1 MKKVIVIGA
10 NGLTAQQV
18 ISRLIKQLNVQLSL
32 FVRQASKLHTVHD
45 DKQINIL
52 EGDAINMDDLRAA
65 IQGQD
70 IVISTLGGMDLDV
83 KTENIVKVM
92 RELGVKRLI
101 AISAGGIYDELPE
114 PFNSWDKQVVG
125 YTRPTN
131 LRTAEVIEHSPLE
144 YTILRPVW
152 LTDKSSEEFQLT
164 KKGEVFKGTETSR
177 ASLGRFIA
185 NIVENPQLHI
195 RENLGISQPN
205 TEGDRPAAYC

>member
-18 ISRLIKQLNVQLSL
+18 ISRLIKQPNVQLSL
-32 FVRQASKLHTVHD
+32 FVRQASKLHIVHD

-65 IQGQD
+65 IQGQE
-70 IVISTLGGMDLDV
+70 IVISTLGGMDLDI

-92 RELGVKRLI
+92 RELRVKRLI
-101 AISAGGIYDELPE
+101 AISAGGIYDELSE

-205 TEGDRPAAYC
+205 TEGDRPAAYR

>member
-18 ISRLIKQLNVQLSL
+18 ISRLIKQPNVQLSL

-52 EGDAINMDDLRAA
+52 GGDAINMDDLRAA

-205 TEGDRPAAYC
+205 TEADRPAAYR

>member
-10 NGLTAQQV
+10 NGVTAQQV
-18 ISRLIKQLNVQLSL
+18 ISRLIKQPNVQLSL
-32 FVRQASKLHTVHD
+32 FVRQASKLHIVHD
-45 DKQINIL
+45 DKQINIF

-65 IQGQD
+65 IQGQE
-70 IVISTLGGMDLDV
+70 IVISTLGGMDLDI

-92 RELGVKRLI
+92 RELRVKRLI
-101 AISAGGIYDELPE
+101 AISAGGIYDELSE

-205 TEGDRPAAYC
+205 TEGDRPAAYR

>member
-18 ISRLIKQLNVQLSL
+18 ISRLIKQPNVKLSL
-32 FVRQASKLHTVHD
+32 FVRQVSKLHTIHD
-45 DKQINIL
+45 NKQTSIF
-52 EGDAINMDDLRAA
+52 EGDATNIDDLRAA

-70 IVISTLGGMDLDV
+70 IVISTLGGMDLDI
-83 KTENIVKVM
+83 KTQNIIKVM
-92 RELGVKRLI
+92 RELRVKRLI

-114 PFNSWDKQVVG
+114 PFNSWDKQMVG

-152 LTDKSSEEFQLT
+152 LTDKPIEEVELT
-164 KKGEVFKGTETSR
+164 QKGEIFRGTETSR
-177 ASLGRFIA
+177 SSLGRFIA
-185 NIVENPQLHI
+185 DIVENPQLHI
-195 RENLGISQPN
+195 RQNLGMSQLD
-205 TEGDRPAAYC
+205 TEGDRPAAYQ

>member
-18 ISRLIKQLNVQLSL
+18 ISRLIKQPNVQLSL

-45 DKQINIL
+45 DKQINIF

-92 RELGVKRLI
+92 QELGVKRLI
-101 AISAGGIYDELPE
+101 AISAGGIYGELPE
-114 PFNSWDKQVVG
+114 PFNSWDKQMVG

-164 KKGEVFKGTETSR
+164 KKGEVLRNRNLTGESR
-177 ASLGRFIA
+177 TFYRKYC
-185 NIVENPQLHI
+185 
-195 RENLGISQPN
+195 RES
-205 TEGDRPAAYC
+205 TTAYQGKSGN

>member
-10 NGLTAQQV
+10 NGLTARQV
-18 ISRLIKQLNVQLSL
+18 ISRLIEQPDVQLTL
-32 FVRQASKLHTVHD
+32 FIRQASKLHTLYD
-45 DKQINIL
+45 DKQIDIFK
-52 EGDAINMDDLRAA
+52 GDAINLDDLRLA

-83 KTENIVKVM
+83 KMANIVKM
-92 RELGVKRLI
+92 MLELGVKRLI

-114 PFNSWDKQVVG
+114 PFNFWDKQMVG

-131 LRTAEVIEHSPLE
+131 LKTAEIIEHSSLE

-152 LTDKSSEEFQLT
+152 LTDKLIEDVDLT
-164 KKGEVFKGTETSR
+164 QKGEIFNGTETSR
-177 ASLGRFIA
+177 ASLGRFIT
-185 NIVENPQLHI
+185 NIVKNPQLHI

-205 TEGDRPAAYC
+205 TEGDKPAAYR

>member
-10 NGLTAQQV
+10 NGVTAQQV
-18 ISRLIKQLNVQLSL
+18 ISRLIKQPNVQLSL
-32 FVRQASKLHTVHD
+32 FVRQASKLHIVHD
-45 DKQINIL
+45 DKQINIF

-65 IQGQD
+65 IQGQE
-70 IVISTLGGMDLDV
+70 IMISTLGGMDLDI

-92 RELGVKRLI
+92 RELRVKRLI
-101 AISAGGIYDELPE
+101 AISAGGIYDELSE

-205 TEGDRPAAYC
+205 TEGDRPAAYR

>member
-10 NGLTAQQV
+10 SGLTAQQV
-18 ISRLIKQLNVQLSL
+18 ISRLIKQPYVKLSL
-32 FVRQASKLHTVHD
+32 FMRQASKLSSLYD
-45 DKQINIL
+45 NKQISIF
-52 EGDAINMDDLRAA
+52 EGNATDIDDLRTA

-70 IVISTLGGMDLDV
+70 IVINTLGGMDLDI
-83 KTENIVKVM
+83 KTANIVKVM
-92 RELGVKRLI
+92 QEFKVNRLI

-114 PFNSWDKQVVG
+114 PFNSWDKQMVG

-152 LTDKSSEEFQLT
+152 LTNKSIEEVELT
-164 KKGEVFKGTETSR
+164 QKGEIFKGTETSR

-185 NIVENPQLHI
+185 DIVENPQLYI
-195 RENLGISQPN
+195 RENLGLSQPN
-205 TEGDRPAAYC
+205 TEGNRPAAYR

>member
-18 ISRLIKQLNVQLSL
+18 ISRLIKQPNVQLSL
-32 FVRQASKLHTVHD
+32 FVRQASKLHIVHD
-45 DKQINIL
+45 DKQINIF

-70 IVISTLGGMDLDV
+70 IVISTLGGMDLDI

-92 RELGVKRLI
+92 RELRVKRLI
-101 AISAGGIYDELPE
+101 AISAGGIYDELSE

-205 TEGDRPAAYC
+205 TEGDRPAAYR

>member
-18 ISRLIKQLNVQLSL
+18 ISRLIKQPNVQLSL

-45 DKQINIL
+45 DKQINIF

-83 KTENIVKVM
+83 KTKNIVKVM

-101 AISAGGIYDELPE
+101 AISAGGIYDELL
-114 PFNSWDKQVVG
+114 
-125 YTRPTN
+125 N
-131 LRTAEVIEHSPLE
+131 L
-144 YTILRPVW
+144 
-152 LTDKSSEEFQLT
+152 LT
-164 KKGEVFKGTETSR
+164 
-177 ASLGRFIA
+177 
-185 NIVENPQLHI
+185 P
-195 RENLGISQPN
+195 GISRWLDILGQLI
-205 TEGDRPAAYC
+205 

>member
-10 NGLTAQQV
+10 NGVTAQQV
-18 ISRLIKQLNVQLSL
+18 ISRLIKQPNVQLSL
-32 FVRQASKLHTVHD
+32 FVRQASKLHIVHD
-45 DKQINIL
+45 DKQINIF

-65 IQGQD
+65 IQGQE
-70 IVISTLGGMDLDV
+70 IVISTLGGMDLDI

-92 RELGVKRLI
+92 RELRVKRLI
-101 AISAGGIYDELPE
+101 AISAGGIYDELSE

-177 ASLGRFIA
+177 VSLGRFIA

-205 TEGDRPAAYC
+205 TEGDRPAAYR

>member
-10 NGLTAQQV
+10 NGVTAQQI
-18 ISRLIKQLNVQLSL
+18 ISRLIKQPNVQLSL
-32 FVRQASKLHTVHD
+32 FVRQASKLHIVHD
-45 DKQINIL
+45 DKQINIF

-65 IQGQD
+65 IQGQE
-70 IVISTLGGMDLDV
+70 IVISTLGGMDLDI

-92 RELGVKRLI
+92 RELRVKRLI
-101 AISAGGIYDELPE
+101 AISAGGIYDELSE

-125 YTRPTN
+125 YTRPTKK
-131 LRTAEVIEHSPLE
+131 RTKEVIEHSALE
-144 YTILRPVW
+144 YTILPPVW

-205 TEGDRPAAYC
+205 TEGDRPAAYR

>member
-10 NGLTAQQV
+10 NGVTAQQV
-18 ISRLIKQLNVQLSL
+18 ISRLIKQPNVQLSL
-32 FVRQASKLHTVHD
+32 FVRQASKLHIVHD
-45 DKQINIL
+45 DKQINIF

-65 IQGQD
+65 IQGQE
-70 IVISTLGGMDLDV
+70 IVISTLGGMDLDI

-92 RELGVKRLI
+92 RELRVKRLI
-101 AISAGGIYDELPE
+101 AISAGGIYDELSE

-177 ASLGRFIA
+177 ASLGHFIA

-205 TEGDRPAAYC
+205 TEGDRPAAYR

>member
-18 ISRLIKQLNVQLSL
+18 ISRLIKQPNVQLSL

-45 DKQINIL
+45 DKQINIF

-114 PFNSWDKQVVG
+114 PFNSWDKQMVG

-177 ASLGRFIA
+177 GSLGRFIA
-185 NIVENPQLHI
+185 DLVENPQLHI
-195 RENLGISQPN
+195 RENLGMSQPD
-205 TEGDRPAAYC
+205 TEGDRPAAYR

>member
-18 ISRLIKQLNVQLSL
+18 IARLSKQPNVQLSL
-32 FVRQASKLHTVHD
+32 FVRQANKLNTVHD
-45 DKQINIL
+45 DKKLSIF
-52 EGDAINMDDLRAA
+52 EGDAVNMDDLRAA

-70 IVISTLGGMDLDV
+70 IVISTLGGMDLDI

-92 RELGVKRLI
+92 QELRVKRLI
-101 AISAGGIYDELPE
+101 ATSAGGIYDELPE

-131 LRTAEVIEHSPLE
+131 LRTAEVIEHSTLE

-164 KKGEVFKGTETSR
+164 KKGEVFQGTETSR

-185 NIVENPQLHI
+185 DLVENPQLHI
-195 RENLGISQPN
+195 RENLGISQPD
-205 TEGDRPAAYC
+205 TEGDRPAAYR

>member
-18 ISRLIKQLNVQLSL
+18 IARLSKQPNVQLSL
-32 FVRQASKLHTVHD
+32 FVRQANKLNTVHD
-45 DKQINIL
+45 DKKLSIF
-52 EGDAINMDDLRAA
+52 EGDAVNMDDLRAA

-83 KTENIVKVM
+83 KTGNIVKVM

-114 PFNSWDKQVVG
+114 PFNSWDKQMVG

-131 LRTAEVIEHSPLE
+131 LRTVEVIEHSPLE

-152 LTDKSSEEFQLT
+152 LTDKSIEEVELT
-164 KKGEVFKGTETSR
+164 QKGEIFKGTETSR

-185 NIVENPQLHI
+185 DIVENPQLHI
-195 RENLGISQPN
+195 MENLGMSQPD
-205 TEGDRPAAYC
+205 TEGDRPAAYR

>member
-18 ISRLIKQLNVQLSL
+18 ISRLIKQPNVQLSL

-185 NIVENPQLHI
+185 NIVENPQLYI

-205 TEGDRPAAYC
+205 TEGDRPAAYR

>member
-10 NGLTAQQV
+10 NGLTAQQI
-18 ISRLIKQLNVQLSL
+18 ISRLIKQPNVQLSF
-32 FVRQASKLHTVHD
+32 FVRQASRLHSVHD
-45 DKQINIL
+45 DKQIDIF

-92 RELGVKRLI
+92 REFGVKRLI

-185 NIVENPQLHI
+185 DLVENPQFHI
-195 RENLGISQPN
+195 RENLGMSQPD
-205 TEGDRPAAYC
+205 TEGDRPAAYR

>member
-10 NGLTAQQV
+10 NGVTAQQV
-18 ISRLIKQLNVQLSL
+18 ISRLIKQPNVQLSL
-32 FVRQASKLHTVHD
+32 FVRQASKLHIVHD
-45 DKQINIL
+45 DKQINIF

-65 IQGQD
+65 IQGQE
-70 IVISTLGGMDLDV
+70 IVISTLGGMDLDI

-92 RELGVKRLI
+92 RELRVKRLI
-101 AISAGGIYDELPE
+101 AISAGGIYDELSE

-177 ASLGRFIA
+177 ASLGRFITH
-185 NIVENPQLHI
+185 IVENPQLHI

-205 TEGDRPAAYC
+205 TEGDRSAAYR

>member
-18 ISRLIKQLNVQLSL
+18 ISRLIKQPNVQLSL
-32 FVRQASKLHTVHD
+32 FVRQASNLHTVHD

-144 YTILRPVW
+144 YTILRPVR

-205 TEGDRPAAYC
+205 TEGDRPAAYR

>member
-18 ISRLIKQLNVQLSL
+18 ISRLIKQPNVQLSL
-32 FVRQASKLHTVHD
+32 FVRQASKLHIVHD

-65 IQGQD
+65 IQGQE

-92 RELGVKRLI
+92 RELRVKRLI

-125 YTRPTN
+125 YTQPTN

-205 TEGDRPAAYC
+205 TEGDRPAAYR

>member
-10 NGLTAQQV
+10 NGVTAQQV
-18 ISRLIKQLNVQLSL
+18 ISRLIKQPNVQLSL
-32 FVRQASKLHTVHD
+32 FVRQASKLYIVHD
-45 DKQINIL
+45 DKQINIF

-65 IQGQD
+65 IQGQE
-70 IVISTLGGMDLDV
+70 IVISTLGGMDLDI

-92 RELGVKRLI
+92 RELRVKRLI
-101 AISAGGIYDELPE
+101 AISAGGIYDELSE

-205 TEGDRPAAYC
+205 TEGDRPAAYR

>member
-1 MKKVIVIGA
+1 M
-10 NGLTAQQV
+10 
-18 ISRLIKQLNVQLSL
+18 IKQPNVQLSL
-32 FVRQASKLHTVHD
+32 FVRQASKLHIVHD
-45 DKQINIL
+45 DKQSNIF

-65 IQGQD
+65 IQGQE
-70 IVISTLGGMDLDV
+70 IVISTLGGMDLDI

-92 RELGVKRLI
+92 RELRVKRLI
-101 AISAGGIYDELPE
+101 AISAGGIYDELSE

-205 TEGDRPAAYC
+205 TEGDRPAAYR

>member
-18 ISRLIKQLNVQLSL
+18 ISRLIKQPNVQLSL
-32 FVRQASKLHTVHD
+32 FVRQASKLHIVHD
-45 DKQINIL
+45 DKQINIF

-65 IQGQD
+65 IQGQE
-70 IVISTLGGMDLDV
+70 IVISTLGGMDLDI
-83 KTENIVKVM
+83 KTENIVNVM
-92 RELGVKRLI
+92 RELRVKRLI
-101 AISAGGIYDELPE
+101 AISAGGIYDELSE

-205 TEGDRPAAYC
+205 TEGDRPAAYR

>member
-18 ISRLIKQLNVQLSL
+18 ISRLKKQSNVQLSL
-32 FVRQASKLHTVHD
+32 FVRQASKLHIVHD
-45 DKQINIL
+45 NEQINIF
-52 EGDAINMDDLRAA
+52 EGDATNMDDLRDA

-70 IVISTLGGMDLDV
+70 IVISTLGGMDLDI
-83 KTENIVKVM
+83 KTENIVMVM

-114 PFNSWDKQVVG
+114 PFNSWDKQMVG
-125 YTRPTN
+125 YTRPIN
-131 LRTAEVIEHSPLE
+131 LRTAEVIENSSLE

-164 KKGEVFKGTETSR
+164 KKGEIFKGTETSR
-177 ASLGRFIA
+177 TSLGRFIA
-185 NIVENPQLHI
+185 DLVENPQLHI

-205 TEGDRPAAYC
+205 TEGDRPAAYR

>member
-1 MKKVIVIGA
+1 MWDH
-10 NGLTAQQV
+10 LSAQQV
-18 ISRLIKQLNVQLSL
+18 ISRLIKQPNVQLSL
-32 FVRQASKLHTVHD
+32 FVRQASKLHIVHD
-45 DKQINIL
+45 DKQINIF

-65 IQGQD
+65 IQGQE
-70 IVISTLGGMDLDV
+70 IVISTLGGMDLDI

-92 RELGVKRLI
+92 RELRVKRLI
-101 AISAGGIYDELPE
+101 AISAGGIYDELSE

-205 TEGDRPAAYC
+205 TEGDRPAAYR

>member
-10 NGLTAQQV
+10 NGVTAQQV
-18 ISRLIKQLNVQLSL
+18 ISRLIKQPNVQLSL
-32 FVRQASKLHTVHD
+32 FVRQASKLHIVHD
-45 DKQINIL
+45 DKQINIF

-65 IQGQD
+65 IQGQE
-70 IVISTLGGMDLDV
+70 IVISTLGGMDLDI

-92 RELGVKRLI
+92 RELRVKRLI
-101 AISAGGIYDELPE
+101 AIRAGGIYDELSE

-205 TEGDRPAAYC
+205 TEGDRPAAYR

>member
-10 NGLTAQQV
+10 NGVTAQQV
-18 ISRLIKQLNVQLSL
+18 ISRLIKQPNVQLSL
-32 FVRQASKLHTVHD
+32 FVRQASKLHIVHD
-45 DKQINIL
+45 DKQINIF

-83 KTENIVKVM
+83 KTENIVKVV

-101 AISAGGIYDELPE
+101 AISAGGIYDELSE

-205 TEGDRPAAYC
+205 TEGDRPAAYR

>member
-1 MKKVIVIGA
+1 
-10 NGLTAQQV
+10 
-18 ISRLIKQLNVQLSL
+18 
-32 FVRQASKLHTVHD
+32 
-45 DKQINIL
+45 
-52 EGDAINMDDLRAA
+52 MDDLRAA
-65 IQGQD
+65 IQGQE
-70 IVISTLGGMDLDV
+70 IVISTLGGMDLDI

-92 RELGVKRLI
+92 RELRVKRLI
-101 AISAGGIYDELPE
+101 AISAGGIYDELSE

-205 TEGDRPAAYC
+205 TEGDRPAAYR

>member
-18 ISRLIKQLNVQLSL
+18 ISRLIKQPNVKLSL
-32 FVRQASKLHTVHD
+32 FVRQASKLHIVHD

-83 KTENIVKVM
+83 KTENIVKVV

-205 TEGDRPAAYC
+205 TEGDRPAAYR

>member
-18 ISRLIKQLNVQLSL
+18 ISRLIKQPNVQLSL

-52 EGDAINMDDLRAA
+52 EGDAINMDDLRAT

-205 TEGDRPAAYC
+205 TEGDRPAAYR

>member
-18 ISRLIKQLNVQLSL
+18 ISRLIKQPNVQLSL
-32 FVRQASKLHTVHD
+32 FVRQASKLHIVHD
-45 DKQINIL
+45 DKQINIF

-65 IQGQD
+65 IQGQE
-70 IVISTLGGMDLDV
+70 IVISTLGGMDLDI

-92 RELGVKRLI
+92 RELRVKRLI
-101 AISAGGIYDELPE
+101 AISAGGIYDELSE

-205 TEGDRPAAYC
+205 TEGDRPAAYR

>member
-1 MKKVIVIGA
+1 MIAA

-18 ISRLIKQLNVQLSL
+18 ISRLIKQPNVQLSL

-185 NIVENPQLHI
+185 NIVENPQLYI

-205 TEGDRPAAYC
+205 TEGDRPAAYR

>member
-10 NGLTAQQV
+10 NGLTAQQI
-18 ISRLIKQLNVQLSL
+18 ISRLIKQSNVQLSL
-32 FVRQASKLHTVHD
+32 FIRQASKLHTVHD

-65 IQGQD
+65 IQRQD

-114 PFNSWDKQVVG
+114 PFNSRDKQVVG

-131 LRTAEVIEHSPLE
+131 LRTAEVIEHAPLE

-195 RENLGISQPN
+195 GENLGISQPN
-205 TEGDRPAAYC
+205 TEGDRPAAYR

>member
-18 ISRLIKQLNVQLSL
+18 ISRLIKQPNVQLSL
-32 FVRQASKLHTVHD
+32 FVRQASKLHIVHD

-83 KTENIVKVM
+83 KTENIVKVV

-114 PFNSWDKQVVG
+114 PFNSWDKQMVG

-177 ASLGRFIA
+177 ASLGRFITH
-185 NIVENPQLHI
+185 IVENPQLHI

-205 TEGDRPAAYC
+205 TEGDRSAAYR